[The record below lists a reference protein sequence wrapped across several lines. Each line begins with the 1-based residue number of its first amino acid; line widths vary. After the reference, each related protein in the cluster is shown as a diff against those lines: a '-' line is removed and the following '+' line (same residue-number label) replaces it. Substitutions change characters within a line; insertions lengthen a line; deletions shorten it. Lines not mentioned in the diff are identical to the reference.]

1 MISEAEEELIL
12 TRAYIPEHIPSL
24 MSFISG
30 GEPFLDYGYLSY
42 SGEDWLIFVGYPLE
56 GDARLQDA
64 LDKALEKASP
74 RTVFLIAPHIPS
86 SAPCQEKTEDW
97 YYTLDLREYR
107 IKKSLRY
114 RVRRAL
120 RALRVERG
128 EISGEHGHLV
138 EEFLEEEKP
147 DAHVRELF
155 RRMPEYASM
164 SEKCVVLNAL
174 DPDDRLAAFYLV
186 DVSPRDFAVYL
197 IGCYSRS
204 NPVQGASDLLFSEMI
219 TLAKKEGKKHLNLGL
234 GVSPGIKKF
243 KEKWGGS
250 PARRYESCS
259 WDADYEKA
267 MELLKLWKY

>member
-1 MISEAEEELIL
+1 MISEAEEGLIL
-12 TRAYIPEHIPSL
+12 SRAYIPEHIPSL
-24 MSFISG
+24 MSSISG
-30 GEPFLDYGYLSY
+30 GEPFLGSGYLSY

-56 GDARLQDA
+56 GDVELQEA
-64 LDKALEKASP
+64 LGAVLEKASP

-86 SAPCQEKTEDW
+86 SAPCLEKKGDW
-97 YYTLDLREYR
+97 YYTLDLRDYR

-120 RALRVERG
+120 RALRVETG
-128 EISGEHGHLV
+128 EISDEHSRLV

-147 DAHVRELF
+147 EAHVRELF
-155 RRMPEYASM
+155 RRMPEYASRHD
-164 SEKCVVLNAL
+164 KCVVLNAL
-174 DPDDRLAAFYLV
+174 DHEDRLAAFFLV
-186 DVSPRDFAVYL
+186 DVSPRDFAAYL

-219 TLAKKEGKKHLNLGL
+219 ALARKEEKKRLNLGL

-250 PARRYESCS
+250 PTIRYESCS